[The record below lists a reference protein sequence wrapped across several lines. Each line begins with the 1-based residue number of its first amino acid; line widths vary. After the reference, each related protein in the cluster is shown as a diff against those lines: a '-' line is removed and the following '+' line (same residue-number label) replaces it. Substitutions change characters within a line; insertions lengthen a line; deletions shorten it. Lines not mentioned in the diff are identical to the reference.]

1 MTNILKL
8 EIGKEVEMKEKDDF
22 KIDRIDIKDIDVN
35 GDKTKKVV
43 FVCTNPVSGKEL
55 NLSEV
60 RYTKAGKI
68 VKGGLWVS
76 LDKDGNIAYNSA
88 LANLM
93 RFLKVSNLED
103 LKEIPVWR
111 GDLSDN
117 YWIVNAI

>member
-35 GDKTKKVV
+35 GDTKKKVV
-43 FVCTNPVSGKEL
+43 IVCTNPSSGKEL

-60 RYTKAGKI
+60 RYNKLGKTI
-68 VKGGLWVS
+68 KGGLWVS
-76 LDKDGNIAYNSA
+76 LDKDENLAYNSA

-93 RFLKVSNLED
+93 RALKVSSLED